1 MIVPA
6 IVYKDEIE
14 NQFKRI
20 QYTDKYLWYTG
31 SIDNYN
37 IEVETTENRFA
48 YAIVHN
54 DHVIGYISF
63 RVDWYCSMAY
73 NFGLVRF
80 ADPQDKAATA
90 VMTSAIMQIIKM
102 ILGFNLHR
110 IDFRCISGNP
120 AQRNYDG
127 IIDIIEK
134 TQDYW
139 VNKLIFTDNIKDY
152 KGRYH
157 STICYELLS
166 QKCVENVV
174 RPDTTPSCNSCLHN
188 GEWSSIGSCIKCRG
202 FDGYERRN

>member
-14 NQFKRI
+14 NQFRRI

-37 IEVETTENRFA
+37 IEVETNENRFA

-54 DHVIGYISF
+54 DLVIGYISF

-73 NFGLVRF
+73 NFGLIRF
-80 ADPQDKAATA
+80 ADSHDKAATS
-90 VMTSAIMQIIKM
+90 VMTSAIMQILKM
-102 ILGFNLHR
+102 LLSFNLHR

-139 VNKLIFTDNIKDY
+139 VNKLVFTDNIKDY

-157 STICYELLS
+157 STICYELLR
-166 QKCVENVV
+166 KKRAGNAIK
-174 RPDTTPSCNSCLHN
+174 PDTTPSCNSCLHN

-202 FDGYERRN
+202 FDRYERRN

>member
-1 MIVPA
+1 MLVPA

-31 SIDNYN
+31 SIENYD
-37 IEVETTENRFA
+37 IEVETTEDRFA

-54 DHVIGYISF
+54 DLVIGYISF
-63 RVDWYCSMAY
+63 RVDWYCSTAY
-73 NFGLVRF
+73 NFGLIRF
-80 ADPQDKAATA
+80 ADSHDKAATA

-127 IIDIIEK
+127 VIDVIEK

-139 VNKLIFTDNIKDY
+139 VHKFSFTDDVKDM
-152 KGRYH
+152 KGKYH
-157 STICYELLS
+157 STVCYELIRI
-166 QKCVENVV
+166 E
-174 RPDTTPSCNSCLHN
+174 
-188 GEWSSIGSCIKCRG
+188 
-202 FDGYERRN
+202 